1 VIVALI
7 VAMDE
12 RRGIGK
18 QGGLPWRLSA
28 DMKRFRQLT
37 MGHHLVV
44 GRKTFESIGKPLA
57 GRQMIIVTRDPG
69 YHADG
74 CFTVHSIKEAVAL
87 ARQRGE
93 SELFIG
99 GGAAIYAGTLD
110 LAERIYLTQ
119 VHADAD
125 ADTFFPDFNRDDWV
139 EQWRESHAADE
150 KNQHRFTFLLLVRKA
165 PDDSLYSDRT
175 PVAG

>member
-1 VIVALI
+1 MIVSLL

-12 RRGIGK
+12 RRGIGR
-18 QGGLPWRLSA
+18 QGGLPWRLST

-57 GRQMIIVTRDPG
+57 GRKMIIVTRDAG
-69 YHADG
+69 YNVDG
-74 CFTVHSIKEAVAL
+74 CISVHSIADAINL
-87 ARQRGE
+87 ARDRNE

-99 GGAAIYAGTLD
+99 GGAEIYAQTLD

-119 VHADAD
+119 VHADSD
-125 ADTFFPDFNRDDWV
+125 ADTFFPGV
-139 EQWRESHAADE
+139 SC
-150 KNQHRFTFLLLVRKA
+150 
-165 PDDSLYSDRT
+165 
-175 PVAG
+175 G